1 MTKLIIVGGFLG
13 AGKTTLLLQ
22 AACHL
27 TRANYRVG
35 LITNDQGEDL
45 VDTALAKHHEIA
57 VTEVAGGCFCC
68 RFPDLLK
75 AMQQLQTTVNPD
87 IILTEPVGSCTDL
100 IATVLRP
107 LEHFHPDVQL
117 APLTILQ
124 DATRDTKNF
133 SSHVDYLFHQQLTE
147 AQIIVLNKADLL
159 SPEELEHSLHTIN
172 VQHPRAKPF
181 PLSARTGEGVETWL
195 DYVLGKVSEEAQS
208 LEIDYQRY
216 AEAEAAL
223 GWLNAKGIIA
233 NDESFSPRAWLEN
246 FFDVLSKSLEQ
257 AQAPIAHIKMQLN
270 VNGSFYKASLTQLQ
284 STLTWDIIPQDISTE
299 RLEFVLNA
307 RVNTTPQMLE
317 QSVLYAL
324 ESAKPHAGAR
334 FYFTDFECFQPSP
347 PKPTY
352 RFNGKTILE
361 NSKNT
366 NNEQATSTEF

>member
-1 MTKLIIVGGFLG
+1 MTRLIIVGGFLG

-22 AACHL
+22 AARHL

-35 LITNDQGEDL
+35 LITNDQGEGL
-45 VDTALAKHHEIA
+45 VDTALAKHHDVA

-75 AMQQLQTTVNPD
+75 AVQHLKESVNPD
-87 IILTEPVGSCTDL
+87 IILAEPVGSCTDL

-107 LEHFHPDVQL
+107 LEHFRRDVQL

-133 SSHVDYLFHQQLTE
+133 SPHVDYLFQQQLAE
-147 AQIIVLNKADLL
+147 AQIIALNKADLL
-159 SPEELEHSLHTIN
+159 SSEELEHSLHSIK

-181 PLSARTGEGVETWL
+181 PLSAYTGEGVETWL
-195 DYVLGKVSEEAQS
+195 DYVLGEVSVEAQS

-246 FFDVLSKSLEQ
+246 FFEVLSKSLEQ
-257 AQAPIAHIKMQLN
+257 AKAPIAHVKVQATANDAI
-270 VNGSFYKASLTQLQ
+270 YKASLTQMN
-284 STLTWDIIPQDISTE
+284 SAPTWDIVSQDISTE

-307 RVNTTPQMLE
+307 RVNTEPYVLE

-324 ESAKPHAGAR
+324 ESAKPSPGAR

-352 RFNGKTILE
+352 RFNGKQPFL
-361 NSKNT
+361 
-366 NNEQATSTEF
+366 ATDY